1 MTWKELSDKI
11 SSMTQEE
18 QQQDVAIWGEDFCL
32 RKQCALEKIQKICSI
47 TSYGMSVF
55 QKVIWRMAIWMIL
68 LQKWFMRPEN
78 ITYLDDSYV
87 RTYLRRGCRNT
98 IP

>member
-32 RKQCALEKIQKICSI
+32 RKQCALEKNSEDMFYIPKSDLED
-47 TSYGMSVF
+47 GD
-55 QKVIWRMAIWMIL
+55 
-68 LQKWFMRPEN
+68 
-78 ITYLDDSYV
+78 LDDPSTKMVYEAGK
-87 RTYLRRGCRNT
+87 YYIFG
-98 IP
+98 

>member
-32 RKQCALEKIQKICSI
+32 RKHCALEKNSEDMF
-47 TSYGMSVF
+47 YN
-55 QKVIWRMAIWMIL
+55 IL
-68 LQKWFMRPEN
+68 WDECIPKSDLEDSD
-78 ITYLDDSYV
+78 LDDPSTKMVYEAGK
-87 RTYLRRGCRNT
+87 YYIFG
-98 IP
+98 

>member
-32 RKQCALEKIQKICSI
+32 RKQCALEKNSEDMFYEAGKYYIF
-47 TSYGMSVF
+47 G
-55 QKVIWRMAIWMIL
+55 
-68 LQKWFMRPEN
+68 
-78 ITYLDDSYV
+78 
-87 RTYLRRGCRNT
+87 
-98 IP
+98 